1 MPTPE
6 PGAHRR
12 SPRWQQA
19 LEIAEAAVRLAPT
32 EPSHRVIAVQLADS
46 AAGVPAAAAGVE
58 HGEPAKLL
66 DQALN
71 KLEASVL
78 LAQRLGAVTDAKA
91 SAVIARIDAFRSPT
105 PAPSAAVGAPAARET
120 PKPASRP
127 APQQAPARPVS
138 RPTQPPAAPERL
150 FVDGSNFLGRAP
162 GYALGDDG
170 SRDRLNFRLQDYVR
184 RHPAH
189 KVTVFFDGQK
199 TTSRNLGGVEE
210 RVTSG
215 LHEADD
221 VIVDSVRALS
231 TPDRRRCI
239 VVTDDRTLASRIR
252 SEGVRVESVA
262 WLSARF
268 VAPATSAVSHDPGIP
283 RDELSDW
290 EDFFKKPP
298 QRPGR

>member
-1 MPTPE
+1 MANPE

-32 EPSHRVIAVQLADS
+32 EPAHRVIAVQLAD
-46 AAGVPAAAAGVE
+46 AAAAVPAAAARVE
-58 HGEPAKLL
+58 HGEPVKLL
-66 DQALN
+66 GQALL

-78 LAQRLGAVTDAKA
+78 LAQRLGAVPEAKA
-91 SAVIARIDAFRSPT
+91 SAVVARIDGFRSPT
-105 PAPSAAVGAPAARET
+105 PSAPAQVEAPAGGEV
-120 PKPASRP
+120 PKLAARP
-127 APQQAPARPVS
+127 APQTVPARPAS
-138 RPTQPPAAPERL
+138 RPTQPAAAPERL

-162 GYALGDDG
+162 GYALGDAG
-170 SRDRLNFRLQDYVR
+170 SRDRLTFRLQDYVR

-199 TTSRNLGGVEE
+199 TASRNLGGVEE

-221 VIVDSVRALS
+221 VIVDSVRALP
-231 TPDRRRCI
+231 TADRRRCI
-239 VVTDDRTLASRIR
+239 VVTDDRTLASRVR
-252 SEGVRVESVA
+252 GEGVRVESVA

-268 VAPATSAVSHDPGIP
+268 VAPATSAVTHDPGIP